1 MKRAIV
7 GAALIGAALPVTSM
21 DAQVSDYAGWFPGG
35 SSTRELEQL
44 AFGFRGSWAPSVNAC
59 DDIDGVERMEI
70 YPDGIDFYEGGGRLE
85 RITQSG
91 QDRTV
96 KVKLSFEGEG
106 DFWDTIWLIRLEP
119 GSQRLSISEDGTEWT
134 TYQRCD

>member
-1 MKRAIV
+1 
-7 GAALIGAALPVTSM
+7 
-21 DAQVSDYAGWFPGG
+21 
-35 SSTRELEQL
+35 
-44 AFGFRGSWAPSVNAC
+44 
-59 DDIDGVERMEI
+59 MEI